1 MAVDCV
7 VRVVQPDRQRQLLSL
22 SGCAT
27 ARQLRQRI
35 ALRLGVAPELVA
47 VVRSGSLL
55 DDDAAL
61 ASFPSDAS
69 ANVHVVA
76 FVIDPERRTRAAEA
90 VRIEPSLET
99 TPLQRASGLALEESN
114 GYVEIPFHEAIALL
128 HGSVTAAAREPLV
141 AMGFPESRVVKA
153 LLLNNRDT
161 QAAMEWL
168 LDHEDDPD
176 IDTPLTPP
184 QITQLVGILFNS
196 PRAGGR
202 RPDRLAMAIAHAVR
216 ARICTYSITRDRFV
230 PQQFRC
236 SVCHE
241 GHDLSEVV
249 TSDAFYCDCGSNS
262 AHRCRCLPPRSGSAS
277 PRAES
282 REQNIFSARQPFIV
296 VDASMLQ
303 DVISTIRLARPFLDR
318 LSPDQMDVLVDLA
331 TRISAP
337 DSSAEISD
345 VEFAVLTLL
354 LDVMVIA
361 PAHVIGL
368 FASVIRHRSGTER
381 ILSSPLAS
389 SLIPRITSICIET
402 QSEAVTQIGLAFA
415 INLTACAIKHNFA
428 QSFALSSFSH
438 MMGICKPLICEGDG
452 LDSFFAIELM
462 GNYALMAP
470 RMGDADKRTLLR
482 ELLNACFMRTTQDA
496 LMIKLLVAFGTM
508 LELCPGIYRS
518 LRPPPSDD
526 LFSVLLSRWHNLI
539 PIIIR
544 LRQLVG

>member
-196 PRAGGR
+196 PRKPCLSITSRRCLTWSSGAGGR

-236 SVCHE
+236 CRTCGLVEGRGVCLSCAAVCHE

-262 AHRCRCLPPRSGSAS
+262 AHRCRCLRKSCAM
-277 PRAES
+277 RRVS
-282 REQNIFSARQPFIV
+282 R
-296 VDASMLQ
+296 
-303 DVISTIRLARPFLDR
+303 
-318 LSPDQMDVLVDLA
+318 
-331 TRISAP
+331 
-337 DSSAEISD
+337 
-345 VEFAVLTLL
+345 
-354 LDVMVIA
+354 
-361 PAHVIGL
+361 
-368 FASVIRHRSGTER
+368 
-381 ILSSPLAS
+381 
-389 SLIPRITSICIET
+389 
-402 QSEAVTQIGLAFA
+402 
-415 INLTACAIKHNFA
+415 
-428 QSFALSSFSH
+428 
-438 MMGICKPLICEGDG
+438 
-452 LDSFFAIELM
+452 
-462 GNYALMAP
+462 
-470 RMGDADKRTLLR
+470 
-482 ELLNACFMRTTQDA
+482 
-496 LMIKLLVAFGTM
+496 
-508 LELCPGIYRS
+508 
-518 LRPPPSDD
+518 
-526 LFSVLLSRWHNLI
+526 
-539 PIIIR
+539 
-544 LRQLVG
+544 